1 MMPTVDTPN
10 ALDELV
16 ARLDQSSTL
25 KQLHTDKW
33 RRTYGRIDPGASA
46 SITLVYEKDGE
57 LPIRVNVGAHP
68 HEGARPE
75 AGIGWINSST
85 CMDDLVL
92 TTLEPAYE
100 AYRCEQIVRYRPGK
114 RCTFRGQSAGHHAFV
129 KVLAD
134 DRGEVIAQDS
144 LALQNCRGSL
154 DFDIADCL
162 GWDDD
167 LQALAHRA
175 IPGTSVMPAM
185 LGGNAVGLTA
195 RIGTALGSLP
205 LSPAAPTATFTARD
219 QIKRTSKYARKFNR
233 AAPSLGSLIDAFV
246 EALIRGHESTPDT
259 PSRTIHGSPHPHQW
273 LDHCGRL
280 ALVDFDRLSLGP
292 IEIDAATFVAE
303 LDFEK
308 GGLRSEV
315 AAFLAAYE
323 KRVGVLDHRLLA
335 LYRAHKHFA
344 KAFKAALAVE
354 TSREVRA
361 AGILKAS
368 LAQLAR
374 GIA

>member
-1 MMPTVDTPN
+1 
-10 ALDELV
+10 
-16 ARLDQSSTL
+16 
-25 KQLHTDKW
+25 
-33 RRTYGRIDPGASA
+33 
-46 SITLVYEKDGE
+46 
-57 LPIRVNVGAHP
+57 
-68 HEGARPE
+68 
-75 AGIGWINSST
+75 
-85 CMDDLVL
+85 
-92 TTLEPAYE
+92 
-100 AYRCEQIVRYRPGK
+100 
-114 RCTFRGQSAGHHAFV
+114 
-129 KVLAD
+129 
-134 DRGEVIAQDS
+134 
-144 LALQNCRGSL
+144 
-154 DFDIADCL
+154 
-162 GWDDD
+162 
-167 LQALAHRA
+167 
-175 IPGTSVMPAM
+175 
-185 LGGNAVGLTA
+185 
-195 RIGTALGSLP
+195 
-205 LSPAAPTATFTARD
+205 
-219 QIKRTSKYARKFNR
+219 
-233 AAPSLGSLIDAFV
+233 LIDAFV